1 MCIMSHKTVL
11 QYNPLVSIALTTYN
25 GKEFLRKQLDSL
37 LAQTYKNFEIVVSD
51 DGSDNETIGILNE
64 YVAKDGRIRWSKSP
78 FQRGFVKNTENA
90 ISLCKGEIIFLCDQ
104 DDVWYKDRVML
115 HVNVYKD
122 PSVLWVY
129 NKLVLVDE
137 HEKEIGFFEDTI
149 KDYYTKERMKLLY
162 YTWGS
167 CVGGAMTSY
176 RASVLH
182 KAMPIGK
189 YAPAH
194 DSWIQL
200 AIFPSKSF
208 FIDKVLQVYRQHGGN
223 EVGWGK
229 KQSLEE
235 QGKKEQEAIFGN
247 MRYLKY
253 LPKNKHLQP
262 WKRIFF
268 YIVYKVKQ
276 IRRILRNSHKKLFTL
291 HK

>member
-1 MCIMSHKTVL
+1 MSYKIAL
-11 QYNPLVSIALTTYN
+11 QYKPLVSIALTTYN

-37 LAQTYKNFEIVVSD
+37 LNQTYQHFEIVISD
-51 DGSDNETIGILNE
+51 DGSDSETISILNE
-64 YVAKDGRIRWSKSP
+64 YSNKDKRVRWSKSP

-104 DDVWYKDRVML
+104 DDIWYEDRVML
-115 HVNVYKD
+115 HVEAYKD

-137 HEKEIGFFEDTI
+137 DEKEIGFLEDTL

-167 CVGGAMTSY
+167 CIGGAMTSY
-176 RASVLH
+176 RASILH
-182 KAMPIGK
+182 KVMPIGK
-189 YAPAH
+189 HAPAH

-223 EVGWGK
+223 EVGWGQEFSKEEFK
-229 KQSLEE
+229 KREKL
-235 QGKKEQEAIFGN
+235 AISGN
-247 MRYLKY
+247 LQFLKY
-253 LPKNKHLQP
+253 LPKNRHLQL
-262 WKRIFF
+262 WKRIYF
-268 YIVYKVKQ
+268 YFVYRVKQ
-276 IRRILRNSHKKLFTL
+276 IRVIFRK
-291 HK
+291 